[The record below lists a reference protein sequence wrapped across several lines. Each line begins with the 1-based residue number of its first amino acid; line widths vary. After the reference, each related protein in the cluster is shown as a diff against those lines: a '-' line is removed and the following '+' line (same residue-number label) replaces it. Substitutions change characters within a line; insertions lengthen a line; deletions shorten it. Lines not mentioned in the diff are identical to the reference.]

1 MKKFYVT
8 TPIYYANDKPHVG
21 HAYTTIAAD
30 ILARYWRRK
39 LGAENVFFL
48 TGTDEHGQKI
58 ADSAKAAKKAPKE
71 YVDSLIPRFQDA
83 WKALNIESDIF
94 MRTTFR
100 GHIEYVQDFL
110 KILHANGDIYK
121 DTYEGFYCVGCE
133 SYKTETEIID
143 GKCPLHPN
151 LKLEERSEEN
161 YFFALTKYAPR
172 VVDAIEAGGIK
183 ILPEKRK
190 NEVLSRLK
198 SEDLR
203 DLSISR
209 PGLEWGI
216 PVPWDESHTVYV
228 WTEALLNYASA
239 LSIKEVPSFWSPDVQ
254 LLGKEILWFHAAIWP
269 AMLLAGG
276 KDLPKTIFAH
286 GWFTFDGQKMSKTL
300 GNVIDPVELV
310 SEWGADASRYFIISA
325 VKFGEDGDLQV
336 SKFSD
341 LYNGDLANGLG
352 NLLQRTIKL
361 SEKAG
366 LKIEPQEAEFKE
378 VDLAIEQLRLDEGLK
393 IIWAEIRAANKLIED
408 TKPWELIGNESQSE
422 KLNNVLT
429 SCYRSLE
436 KVAAGLAPYLP
447 ETSAKIVTQLKAQK
461 AEVLFPKK

>member
-1 MKKFYVT
+1 MKKFYIT

-21 HAYTTIAAD
+21 HAYTTISAD

-39 LGAENVFFL
+39 LGVENVFFL

-58 ADSAKAAKKAPKE
+58 ADSAKVAQKSPKE
-71 YVDSLIPRFQDA
+71 YVDSLVPRFQDA
-83 WKALNIESDIF
+83 WKALNIEPDIF
-94 MRTTFR
+94 MRTTSR

-110 KILHANGDIYK
+110 NILHANGDIYK

-143 GKCPLHPN
+143 GKCPLHSN
-151 LKLEERSEEN
+151 LVLEERSEEN
-161 YFFALTKYAPR
+161 YFFALTKYVPQ
-172 VVDAIEAGGIK
+172 VVSAIESGELK
-183 ILPEKRK
+183 VLPKKRK

-228 WTEALLNYASA
+228 WAEALLNYASA

-254 LLGKEILWFHAAIWP
+254 LLGKEILWFHSAIWP
-269 AMLLAGG
+269 AMLLAAG

-310 SEWGADASRYFIISA
+310 DEWGTDATRYFIISA

-336 SKFSD
+336 SKFTD
-341 LYNGDLANGLG
+341 LYNGDLANSLG
-352 NLLQRTIKL
+352 NLLQRIIKL
-361 SEKAG
+361 SQKAD
-366 LKIEPQEAEFKE
+366 LKIEPQETEFKE
-378 VDLAIEQLRLDEGLK
+378 VNLAIEQLKLDEGLK
-393 IIWAEIRAANKLIED
+393 IIWDEVRALNKLIED
-408 TKPWELIGNESQSE
+408 TKPWELIGDASKLE
-422 KLNNVLT
+422 KLNDVST
-429 SCYRSLE
+429 TCYRSLE
-436 KVAAGLAPYLP
+436 KIASGLAPYLP
-447 ETSAKIVTQLKAQK
+447 ETSDKILAQLKAQK